1 MILFKQ
7 LITTAGTFWM
17 YSVFCAFAVFFV
29 IFVVPETKGRNLEDI
44 AKLFIKKGDD
54 LKLDTKEKSSNVL
67 NGVKCEHCSTIV
79 ATISNG
85 TNGIFAHESETTK
98 L

>member
-1 MILFKQ
+1 
-7 LITTAGTFWM
+7 M

-44 AKLFIKKGDD
+44 AKLFLKTGDD
-54 LKLDTKEKSSNVL
+54 SKLDRKEKPSNVL
-67 NGVKCEHCSTIV
+67 NGVKCEHCSTMV

-85 TNGIFAHESETTK
+85 TNGIIVNESETTK